1 MSSMETP
8 EATEPT
14 LDAALENLF
23 FLGQLDHL
31 HLHLTQLDDVLLG
44 EPTVPEITEIIT
56 YSPLRD
62 ALRTLLAE
70 HPDMVEPKRL
80 LPLLKDLR
88 KAAES
93 RKLVRIT
100 LPCKFEDAD
109 LKEIISELSL
119 RVNAPVILD
128 VTIDTSI
135 IGGAIIEYGS
145 FSNDYSIKTRLEQLK
160 STWNRAVTSE
170 DHA

>member
-1 MSSMETP
+1 MDTP
-8 EATEPT
+8 EAIEPT
-14 LDAALENLF
+14 LHSALENLF

-31 HLHLTQLDDVLLG
+31 HLHLTQLDDVLVG
-44 EPTVPEITEIIT
+44 EPSVSEITEILT
-56 YSPLRD
+56 FPPLRE
-62 ALRTLLAE
+62 ALLTLFAE
-70 HPDMVEPKRL
+70 HEDMAEPKRL
-80 LPLLKDLR
+80 LPLLKELR

-100 LPCKFEDAD
+100 LPCRFEDAD

-119 RVNAPVILD
+119 RVRAPVILD
-128 VTIDTSI
+128 VTIDTAI